1 MKDISLHLLDILQN
15 SVYAG
20 ATEIVVEM
28 QEDSSKGIVELIIT
42 DNGKGMDA
50 ETLAKVTDA
59 FFTTRTTRKVGLG
72 LPLLKQNAER
82 TGGSFMV
89 TSEQGT
95 GSKVEAVFC
104 SHSIDMLPLGDIAGT
119 LALTISSWPAIEFR
133 YEHKTTFGDFSL
145 KTTELKEILEGL
157 PLNNPEVIKF
167 MKEMITE
174 NLHEISAGEYNK
186 R

>member
-15 SVYAG
+15 SVVAG
-20 ATEIVVEM
+20 ATEISVEIT
-28 QEDSSKGIVELIIT
+28 EDSSKGSFKLIIT

-59 FFTTRTTRKVGLG
+59 FFTTRTTRKIGLG

-82 TGGSFMV
+82 TGGSFSI
-89 TSEQGT
+89 TSAPGSGT
-95 GSKVEAVFC
+95 KVEAVFC
-104 SHSIDMLPLGDIAGT
+104 SHSMDMLPLGDVAGT

-133 YEHKTTFGDFSL
+133 YEHKTTFGEFSL
-145 KTTELKEILEGL
+145 KTADLKEILDGL

-174 NLHEISAGEYNK
+174 NLHEISAGEYTK
-186 R
+186 K

>member
-15 SVYAG
+15 SVVAG
-20 ATEIVVEM
+20 ATEISVEIT
-28 QEDSSKGIVELIIT
+28 EDSSKGSLELNIT

-82 TGGSFMV
+82 TGGCFSIA
-89 TSEQGT
+89 SAPGN

-104 SHSIDMLPLGDIAGT
+104 SHSMDMLPLGDVAGT

-133 YEHKTTFGDFSL
+133 YEHKTTFGEFSL
-145 KTTELKEILEGL
+145 KTTEMKIILDGL

-174 NLHEISAGEYNK
+174 NLLEISAGEYTK
-186 R
+186 K

>member
-15 SVYAG
+15 SVVAG
-20 ATEIVVEM
+20 ATEIGVEM
-28 QEDSSKGIVELIIT
+28 REDSSKGFVELIIT

-50 ETLAKVTDA
+50 KTLAQVTDA
-59 FFTTRTTRKVGLG
+59 FFTTRITRKVGLG

-82 TGGSFMV
+82 TGGSFSI
-89 TSEQGT
+89 TSAPGAGT
-95 GSKVEAVFC
+95 KVEAAFC
-104 SHSIDMLPLGDIAGT
+104 SHSMDMLPLGDIAGT

-133 YEHKTTFGDFSL
+133 YLHNTTFGDFSL
-145 KTTELKEILEGL
+145 KTSDLKEILEGL

-174 NLHEISAGEYNK
+174 NLHEISAGEYTK